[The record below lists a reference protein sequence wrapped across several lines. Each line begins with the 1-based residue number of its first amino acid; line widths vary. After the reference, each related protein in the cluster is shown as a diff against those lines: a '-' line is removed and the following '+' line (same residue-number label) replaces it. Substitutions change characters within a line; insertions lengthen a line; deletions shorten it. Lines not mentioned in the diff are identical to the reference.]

1 MYKLQYYLAN
11 MNLEVILSPKSVY
24 TLRLIAKNPESTK
37 SALIGNGP
45 EMDRTMMKRLEE
57 LTEAGLVNK
66 HPGGFVK
73 GREVNRYCVTKRGE
87 LILAHLMLMESI

>member
-1 MYKLQYYLAN
+1 

-24 TLRLIAKNPESTK
+24 TLRLIAKYPESTK

-45 EMDRTMMKRLEE
+45 EMDRTIMKRLEE
-57 LTEAGLVNK
+57 LTNAGLVDR
-66 HPGGFVK
+66 HLGGKVK
-73 GREVNRYCVTKRGE
+73 GREVQRYCVTRRGE